1 VQSDDPRV
9 TAEHW
14 SMAYGRPIIK
24 KRGVP
29 TLVLGSSEVRFV
41 PLIDERGPG
50 LRSIDVIAI
59 DIANVLDNADR
70 LKLPRQGNA
79 IDVCGITINV
89 VENGCIS

>member
-1 VQSDDPRV
+1 V
-9 TAEHW
+9 
-14 SMAYGRPIIK
+14 AYGRPIINK
-24 KRGVP
+24 AGVP

-41 PLIDERGPG
+41 PLSDERGPG

-59 DIANVLDNADR
+59 DLAAVLNTADR

-89 VENGCIS
+89 VENGCIP